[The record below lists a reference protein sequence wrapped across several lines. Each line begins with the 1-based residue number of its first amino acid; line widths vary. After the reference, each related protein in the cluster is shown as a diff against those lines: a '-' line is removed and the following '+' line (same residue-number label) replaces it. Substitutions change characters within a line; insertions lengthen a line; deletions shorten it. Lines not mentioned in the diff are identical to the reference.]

1 MKIKVGG
8 KYRMKDSLACY
19 DYVLIM
25 FKESDVI
32 NKLQDEEFYYGVVV
46 ADKHDY
52 IFMQLQKY
60 RQSGESFG
68 FEGESTD
75 LTEEI
80 L

>member
-1 MKIKVGG
+1 M
-8 KYRMKDSLACY
+8 RDSLACY

-52 IFMQLQKY
+52 IFMQLLKY
-60 RQSGESFG
+60 SPNGERFG

-75 LTEEI
+75 LVEEI